1 MIPVLQLLIFALF
14 LSGSMAKTCQ
24 KDKDCITTF
33 ELVEKTCSLSTSRY
47 ESVNSNNSKKYNN
60 IFEHIEFENF
70 ETPQCYVSSKDV
82 NGKSKSGTLYITCY
96 CIKKYFSGCLNTET
110 IAESIYQ
117 WRRDPTSKVDDQI
130 KDSEYLDKVDCIL
143 KGFENNQ
150 IAAPSEFGA
159 RDLRIFVFFLD
170 RRPKEFSWVINC
182 NDLSIERFPTSSSQ
196 RILIQR
202 LPKNTRLAIDVE
214 CPIPDKLDI
223 KMYCTEDYCYHDSI
237 DKDNN
242 ILIPMRTYNLFY
254 KSVGNDKYVQN
265 RCLNRSPHKF
275 EFHNPRLKLADHLS
289 YGNWTNMETP
299 TLRQVG
305 GTRQKLKANQN
316 DDLPTSN
323 NHIFSWFFMALYL
336 IPFLFTC
343 FFSICSCKHE
353 IRNEIGVTTNPTLKD
368 IEQTLLMEMRKN
380 EESNVSL
387 KKASKPKSEIID
399 AAVTTTSQMGNITD
413 LASEGPTGP
422 QGGSIKSVKKDST
435 ALKSVEDPKEST
447 GDAAI

>member
-1 MIPVLQLLIFALF
+1 MSI
-14 LSGSMAKTCQ
+14 TCQ

-33 ELVEKTCSLSTSRY
+33 KLTEKTCSLSDPSY

-70 ETPQCYVSSKDV
+70 ETPQCYVSLKDV

-96 CIKKYFSGCLNTET
+96 CIKKYFSGCLNTAT
-110 IAESIYQ
+110 MAESIYQ

-130 KDSEYLDKVDCIL
+130 KDSEYLNKVDCIL
-143 KGFENNQ
+143 KGFEN
-150 IAAPSEFGA
+150 IPFAVPS
-159 RDLRIFVFFLD
+159 
-170 RRPKEFSWVINC
+170 RRPKEFSLRINC
-182 NDLSIERFPTSSSQ
+182 TDFRIEQLSSSSQ
-196 RILIQR
+196 KTRKKSLHQ

-214 CPIPDKLDI
+214 CPIQDKLNI
-223 KMYCTEDYCYHDSI
+223 KMYCSEDYCYHDSI
-237 DKDNN
+237 DKDNS
-242 ILIPMRTYNLFY
+242 ILIMRTYNLFY
-254 KSVGNDKYVQN
+254 KSAGNQKFVRN
-265 RCLNRSPHKF
+265 SCSIRSPHKVSQCVLSGF
-275 EFHNPRLKLADHLS
+275 RKLADRLS
-289 YGNWTNMETP
+289 YGNGTKMETP
-299 TLRQVG
+299 TIRQVG
-305 GTRQKLKANQN
+305 ATRQKLKANQN
-316 DDLPTSN
+316 DHLPTSN

-387 KKASKPKSEIID
+387 KKTSKPKSEIID
-399 AAVTTTSQMGNITD
+399 AAVTTTTSQMGNITD